1 RTEHFS
7 GDRRRTKNEEQQISD
22 DKSNQGEPGNEED
35 CRWNQ
40 VRAEMIYPPADDRR
54 NCKHDRDDQDAFAIC
69 DRNDASKQDQRK
81 QAGYN
86 ELATFNFLDKR
97 RRDEKQSKREQKL

>member
-1 RTEHFS
+1 MLAQSTSVLTDGARK
-7 GDRRRTKNEEQQISD
+7 TKSSRFSD
-22 DKSNQGEPGNEED
+22 DKSNQDESGDEED

-40 VRAEMIYPPADDRR
+40 VRAEMIYPPAGDRR
-54 NCKHDRDDQDAFAIC
+54 NRKHDRDDDDAFAIC

-86 ELATFNFLDKR
+86 EFATFNFLDKR
-97 RRDEKQSKREQKL
+97 RPDEKESAAQ